1 MTITDDTTTSMAPV
15 AAAIAAEHP
24 RGCRDCQAAAGE
36 LITAAHHAPV
46 TLSGGALG
54 LILSKVLGSDEAPAT
69 LGVTLHALPVPL
81 VDWVAGELDAGHD
94 VVDARAVLSFLGYR
108 YDEARRRKP

>member
-1 MTITDDTTTSMAPV
+1 MTTTDDTTTSMAPV
-15 AAAIAAEHP
+15 ARTIADQAFRCP
-24 RGCRDCQAAAGE
+24 DCVQASRE
-36 LITAAHHAPV
+36 LVDAAHHAPV

-81 VDWVAGELDAGHD
+81 VDWIAGELDAGHD
-94 VVDARAVLSFLGYR
+94 DVDARSVLSFLGYR
-108 YDEARRRKP
+108 YDEARRRKS